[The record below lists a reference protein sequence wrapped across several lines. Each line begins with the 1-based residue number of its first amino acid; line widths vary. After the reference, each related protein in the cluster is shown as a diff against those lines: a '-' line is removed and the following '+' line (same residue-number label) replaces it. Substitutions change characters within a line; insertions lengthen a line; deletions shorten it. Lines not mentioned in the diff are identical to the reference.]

1 MKNYNKEENTSR
13 LELLLFR
20 LSNNQTYGINV
31 FKVKE
36 IIKCPK
42 IIKIPKAASIV
53 KGLIT
58 VREQTI
64 PVIDLSFAIGFE
76 ELVSTDEDFVII
88 TECNG
93 STNGFIVNSVDKI
106 INLKWQEVDVPPK
119 SLSNSHYI
127 TSIAKIDNNLIQ
139 IIDVEKI
146 FSILSPP
153 KEELSKESSNLKINQ
168 DEDEFVCIIDD
179 SLVARNQIE
188 RLLAKLKINYK
199 SFKNG
204 EDFKNYLNES
214 NEEYKKINVIISDI
228 EMPKLDGY
236 TLTSQLKNDAKYN
249 KINILLHT
257 SLNSI
262 VNKDLAIKV
271 GADDFLEKFNINEL
285 AKKVIK
291 LINQK

>member
-1 MKNYNKEENTSR
+1 MKNYNKKENTSR

-20 LSNNQTYGINV
+20 LSNTQLYGINV

-58 VREQTI
+58 VRDQTI
-64 PVIDLSFAIGFE
+64 PVIDLSFAIGFG
-76 ELVSTDEDFVII
+76 ELVKSEEDFVII

-93 STNGFIVNSVDKI
+93 LTNGFIVSSVDKI
-106 INLKWQEVDVPPK
+106 INLNWQEVDVPPK

-127 TSIAKIDNNLIQ
+127 TSIAKMENNLVQ

-146 FSILSPP
+146 FSILSPQ
-153 KEELSKESSNLKINQ
+153 KEDLSVENSNLIINQ
-168 DEDEFVCIIDD
+168 KDEEYVCIVDD

-188 RLLAKLKINYK
+188 RCLKKLNINYK

-204 EDFKNYLNES
+204 EEFKNYLNEINS
-214 NEEYKKINVIISDI
+214 NYDKINVIISDI

-236 TLTSQLKNDAKYN
+236 TLTSQLKSDEKYKN
-249 KINILLHT
+249 INILLHT
-257 SLNSI
+257 SLNSL
-262 VNKDLAIKV
+262 VNKDLAKKV

-285 AKKVIK
+285 AKKVINF
-291 LINQK
+291 INNK